1 MMNSPNPFTPFLNR
15 SSPIILDGGL
25 ATELEARG
33 YNLSDRLWSA
43 RLLVDAPEA
52 IREVHYDY
60 LVAGADCIIS
70 ASYQGTIE
78 GFMSRDLGKQEAID
92 LLELSVE
99 LAIEARD
106 RFWADPS
113 NRIDRVKPIVAAS
126 VGPYGAYLADGSEF
140 TGDYELGEVG
150 LLKFHRERWQI
161 LSSTRADILACE
173 TIPSMTEARALG
185 QLADQTAAQPLWMS
199 FSCRDGF
206 HISDGTLL
214 AEVLG
219 VLEPIEN
226 IIAVGINCTAPGYI
240 PSLIAE
246 AKTVTQKLI
255 VVYPNSG
262 EEYDPVHRQW
272 TGDPDTTTYAAAS
285 RQWLAAGAS
294 LIGGCCRTGPQHINL
309 LRQQFISET

>member
-1 MMNSPNPFTPFLNR
+1 MSSPNPFTPFLNR

-33 YNLSDRLWSA
+33 YSLSDRLWSA

-52 IREVHYDY
+52 IQEVHYDY

-78 GFMSRDLGKQEAID
+78 GFMSRDLSKDEAID
-92 LLELSVE
+92 LLELSID

-126 VGPYGAYLADGSEF
+126 VGPYGAFLADGSEF
-140 TGDYELGEVG
+140 TGDYDLDEIG
-150 LLKFHRERWQI
+150 LLEFHRERWQI
-161 LSSTRADILACE
+161 LSSTDADILACE
-173 TIPSMTEARALG
+173 TIPSLVEARALG
-185 QLADQTAAQPLWMS
+185 QLAEQDADRPLWIS
-199 FSCRDGF
+199 FSCKDGSR
-206 HISDGTLL
+206 ISDGTLL
-214 AEVLG
+214 ADVLCI
-219 VLEPIEN
+219 LEPIEN
-226 IIAVGINCTAPGYI
+226 IIAVGINCTAPGHV

-246 AKTVTQKLI
+246 AKTATQKLI

-272 TGDPDTTTYAAAS
+272 TGDSDAITYAAAS
-285 RQWLAAGAS
+285 REWQTAGAS
-294 LIGGCCRTGPQHINL
+294 LIGGCCRTGPEHINL
-309 LRQQFISET
+309 LRQELISEA

>member
-1 MMNSPNPFTPFLNR
+1 
-15 SSPIILDGGL
+15 
-25 ATELEARG
+25 
-33 YNLSDRLWSA
+33 
-43 RLLVDAPEA
+43 
-52 IREVHYDY
+52 
-60 LVAGADCIIS
+60 
-70 ASYQGTIE
+70 
-78 GFMSRDLGKQEAID
+78 MSRDLGKQEAID

-113 NRIDRVKPIVAAS
+113 NRFDRVKPIVAAS
-126 VGPYGAYLADGSEF
+126 VGPYGAFLADGSEF
-140 TGDYELGEVG
+140 TGDYDLDEVG
-150 LLKFHRERWQI
+150 LLEFHRERWQI
-161 LSSTRADILACE
+161 LSSTQADILACE
-173 TIPSMTEARALG
+173 TIPSLAEARALG

-206 HISDGTLL
+206 RISDGTLL
-214 AEVLG
+214 ADVLG

-240 PSLIAE
+240 PSLISE

-309 LRQQFISET
+309 LRQQLISEV